1 MERGEKEAENWEGR
15 GERKGRKGER
25 EEGGEERRVTAT
37 SQSQIFVPIVPQA
50 VLWCVEC

>member
-1 MERGEKEAENWEGR
+1 MGKGGGKEAQNWEGR
-15 GERKGRKGER
+15 GEGKGRKGER
-25 EEGGEERRVTAT
+25 EKGGEERRV